1 MKRILVRLLL
11 SVCVLAAWLASASLS
26 QAALADW
33 QNQVTSV
40 GATPA
45 ATVFSLTSG
54 SSPILT
60 DVGALS
66 GDRSFEFIV
75 NAGLGG
81 ASSAFL
87 GSRGG
92 VNGNQGLKFEQWQ
105 DSGFYGLTVF
115 GVVDLYSA
123 AAATLNA
130 DTHVAF
136 TSDGVTGTD
145 LYVNGALVHTFA
157 GNPLALTGPQGLG
170 AIYDGATGTY
180 FDVLDG
186 NILGFA
192 SYDSALSAGEI
203 QAHYFAAVPEPSTVT
218 LLGLAGGGLLW
229 AIIRRRRRD

>member
-1 MKRILVRLLL
+1 MKRILIKLLL
-11 SVCVLAAWLASASLS
+11 THCSVIAWLASASLS

-45 ATVFSLTSG
+45 ATVFTLTSG
-54 SSPILT
+54 TSPVLT

-81 ASSAFL
+81 ASSALL

-105 DSGFYGLTVF
+105 DSGVYGLTVF
-115 GVVDLYSA
+115 GVVDFYSTTLA
-123 AAATLNA
+123 ALGT

-136 TSDGVTGTD
+136 TSDGTTGTD
-145 LYVNGALVHTFA
+145 LYINGSLVHTFA
-157 GNPLALTGPQGLG
+157 GTPLALTGLQGLG
-170 AIYDGATGTY
+170 GIYDSGPGTY
-180 FDVLDG
+180 FDLLDG
-186 NILGFA
+186 SILGFA
-192 SYDSALSAGEI
+192 SYNSALSAAEI
-203 QAHYFAAVPEPSTVT
+203 QAHYFAVVPEPSTVT
-218 LLGLAGGGLLW
+218 LLGLAG
-229 AIIRRRRRD
+229 AILFGWMIRRRRG

>member
-1 MKRILVRLLL
+1 MKRTPFQPLLVT
-11 SVCVLAAWLASASLS
+11 CFTFAWLASASLS

-40 GATPA
+40 GTTPA

-81 ASSAFL
+81 VSSAFL

-92 VNGNQGLKFEQWQ
+92 AGGNQGLKFEQWQ
-105 DSGFYGLTVF
+105 DSGVYGMTLF
-115 GVVDLYSA
+115 GIVDLYSTTM
-123 AAATLNA
+123 ATLGA
-130 DTHVAF
+130 DTHVTF
-136 TSDGVTGTD
+136 TSDGTTGTD

-157 GNPLALTGPQGLG
+157 GNPLALTGLQGLG
-170 AIYDGATGTY
+170 GIYDSVPGTY
-180 FDVLDG
+180 FDLLDG

-203 QAHYFAAVPEPSTVT
+203 QAHYFAVVPEPSTLT
-218 LLGLAGGGLLW
+218 LLGLAGAGLLW
-229 AIIRRRRRD
+229 GMIRRRRG

>member
-1 MKRILVRLLL
+1 MKRILIRPLFL
-11 SVCVLAAWLASASLS
+11 SCFTVAWLASASFS

-40 GATPA
+40 GTTPA

-81 ASSAFL
+81 VSSALL

-92 VNGNQGLKFEQWQ
+92 AGGNQGLKFEQWQ
-105 DSGFYGLTVF
+105 DSGVYGLTVF
-115 GVVDLYSA
+115 GVVDLYSTTL
-123 AAATLNA
+123 ATLGA

-136 TSDGVTGTD
+136 TSDGTTGTD

-157 GNPLALTGPQGLG
+157 GTPLTLTGLQGLG
-170 AIYDGATGTY
+170 GIYDSVPGTY
-180 FDVLDG
+180 FDLLDG

-192 SYDSALSAGEI
+192 SYNSALSAGEI
-203 QAHYFAAVPEPSTVT
+203 QAHYLAVVPEPSTVT
-218 LLGLAGGGLLW
+218 LWGLAGAGLLW
-229 AIIRRRRRD
+229 AMIRRRRS

>member
-1 MKRILVRLLL
+1 MKRTPTKLLVGN
-11 SVCVLAAWLASASLS
+11 CVIIGLLASASFS

-40 GATPA
+40 GTTPA

-54 SSPILT
+54 SSPVLT

-92 VNGNQGLKFEQWQ
+92 ANGNQGLKFEQWQ
-105 DSGFYGLTVF
+105 DAGVYGLTLF
-115 GVVDLYSA
+115 GIVDLYSTTL
-123 AAATLNA
+123 ATLGV
-130 DTHVAF
+130 DTHVIF
-136 TSDGVTGTD
+136 SSDGTTGTD

-157 GNPLALTGPQGLG
+157 GNPLALTGLQGLG
-170 AIYDGATGTY
+170 GIYDSGPGTY
-180 FDVLDG
+180 FDLLDG
-186 NILGFA
+186 SILGFA
-192 SYDSALSAGEI
+192 SYDSALSPAEI
-203 QAHYFAAVPEPSTVT
+203 QAHYFAVVPEPSTVT
-218 LLGLAGGGLLW
+218 LLGLAG
-229 AIIRRRRRD
+229 AILFGWMIRRRRG